1 MFYFSNLENHPILS
15 KKNLCIMGTLKD
27 CLLTENLNQIA
38 YFLCINKDHNFL
50 IPPRELCAIND
61 AVVVED
67 LSSTISL
74 EDVDFTALNSV
85 YKKEIYSDKGML
97 VGAVSDLSFDN
108 RGKVSQILFGES
120 KLNTNSISGVGE
132 IILLKSTSKRHRKHP
147 RVDLRSFATE
157 DKPVSILA
165 NGKQNDTTSA
175 SQIDEADNNSETMD
189 ITPSDTLDTF
199 TVTDEGAN
207 GNYAELPIPPSGITT
222 DLAPVPTRI
231 ISNYNFLLGRT
242 LTSSLYTFAGVMIAP
257 VGTLVTIDIVDK
269 ARLNGKLLE
278 LTYNSK

>member
-15 KKNLCIMGTLKD
+15 KKNLCIIGILKD

-50 IPPRELCAIND
+50 IPPRELSAIND
-61 AVVVED
+61 AVVIED

-132 IILLKSTSKRHRKHP
+132 IILLKSPSKRRRKHP
-147 RVDLRSFATE
+147 KVDLRSFATE

-165 NGKQNDTTSA
+165 NGKENDTTSA
-175 SQIDEADNNSETMD
+175 SHIDEADNNSEVVD
-189 ITPSDTLDTF
+189 ITPSDTLNAF
-199 TVTDEGAN
+199 TVTDDCAN
-207 GNYAELPIPPSGITT
+207 GNYSELPIPPSGIAN

-242 LTSSLYTFAGVMIAP
+242 LTSSLYTFTGVMIAP
-257 VGTLVTIDIVDK
+257 VGTIVTIDIVDK

>member
-1 MFYFSNLENHPILS
+1 MFYFSHLENHPILS
-15 KKNLCIMGTLKD
+15 KKSLCIIGILKD

-38 YFLCINKDHNFL
+38 YFLCINKEHHFL
-50 IPPRELCAIND
+50 IPPRELSAIND

-67 LSSTISL
+67 LSSIISL

-108 RGKVSQILFGES
+108 TGKVSQILCGES
-120 KLNTNSISGVGE
+120 KLNTNSIQGVGE
-132 IILLKSTSKRHRKHP
+132 IILLKSPSKRRRNHP
-147 RVDLRSFATE
+147 KVDLRSFATE

-175 SQIDEADNNSETMD
+175 SEIDEADNTSEVVD
-189 ITPSDTLDTF
+189 ITPSDTLDAF
-199 TVTDEGAN
+199 AVTDDGAN
-207 GNYAELPIPPSGITT
+207 GNYSELPIPPSGIAT